1 MNKNSFIIF
10 GIVFSLIIVWAGSC
24 GSIGAGT
31 HGKIKSYELSYS
43 KSEVNE
49 AIKHFLETSPQYKVP
64 DNYYRYTWHYGG
76 DSTTN
81 DEWIQQANADS
92 VSFSFY
98 FPNESMIIWCSFVGH
113 ADDWSNQNSI
123 LSLIGYIKPNETK
136 WKFDADISSKEKREI
151 TDKFESLILNKISD
165 ELKKN

>member
-1 MNKNSFIIF
+1 MNKNNFIILSV
-10 GIVFSLIIVWAGSC
+10 IFSLIIFLFGSC

-31 HGKIKSYELSYS
+31 HGKIKSYEFDYS

-49 AIKHFLETSPQYKVP
+49 AIKFFLKASPQYKVP
-64 DNYYRYTWHYGG
+64 DTYYDYTWHYGG
-76 DSTTN
+76 DSTIDN
-81 DEWIQQANADS
+81 EWIQQANADS

-98 FPNESMIIWCSFVGH
+98 FPDENIIAWCSFVAR
-113 ADDWSNQNSI
+113 ADAWYSPSCT

-136 WKFDADISSKEKREI
+136 WQFNADISSKERRKI
-151 TDKFESLILNKISD
+151 TGKLESLILNRIYE